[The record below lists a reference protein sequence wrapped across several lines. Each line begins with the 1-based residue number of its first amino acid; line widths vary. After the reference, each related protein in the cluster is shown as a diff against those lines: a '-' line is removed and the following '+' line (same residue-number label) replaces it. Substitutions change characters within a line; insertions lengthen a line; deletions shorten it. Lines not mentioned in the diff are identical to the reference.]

1 MKWNKEFHNHYS
13 DYIKSQQ
20 TKWPNIDISNKCL
33 LQCVYCQRQQVFDGV
48 ALGRQKVK
56 ASQDMSFSDFK
67 KIISTFAGVNL
78 CGQLSDPIY
87 HPQLIQYLTY
97 AAEHKKRINIHTNG
111 SGKKQSFW
119 KEAFAIQHSQH
130 PIVWTFGIDGLDQNT
145 CNLHRIGQNF
155 HQSFKAMLFGSKS
168 NHHIRWQFIPFQHNE
183 HQIERAKAIARKHNI
198 TFMLL
203 KSNRWTQV
211 PVYVD
216 NQVIRP
222 VWIKPPTDPTMA
234 GSIHVERQFDI
245 GK

>member
-87 HPQLIQYLTY
+87 HPKLIQYLTY

-155 HQSFKAMLFGSKS
+155 HQSFKAMLLGSKS

-216 NQVIRP
+216 NQVITPR
-222 VWIKPPTDPTMA
+222 WIQPPTDPTMA

>member
-1 MKWNKEFHNHYS
+1 M
-13 DYIKSQQ
+13 
-20 TKWPNIDISNKCL
+20 L
-33 LQCVYCQRQQVFDGV
+33 L
-48 ALGRQKVK
+48 
-56 ASQDMSFSDFK
+56 
-67 KIISTFAGVNL
+67 
-78 CGQLSDPIY
+78 
-87 HPQLIQYLTY
+87 
-97 AAEHKKRINIHTNG
+97 
-111 SGKKQSFW
+111 
-119 KEAFAIQHSQH
+119 
-130 PIVWTFGIDGLDQNT
+130 
-145 CNLHRIGQNF
+145 
-155 HQSFKAMLFGSKS
+155 GSKS